1 MNKNTPAS
9 HLPKQK
15 KFSALQ
21 KDAICLA
28 LVVMAVFALHLF
40 SKSTVEQLYKSK
52 NKDNA
57 ATTLP
62 VSHKSSVF

>member
-1 MNKNTPAS
+1 MNKITPAADI
-9 HLPKQK
+9 KKDQ

-40 SKSTVEQLYKSK
+40 SKSTVEQLYKAK
-52 NKDNA
+52 EKDNA
-57 ATTLP
+57 AAVVPAYKTP
-62 VSHKSSVF
+62 VF